1 MFVHVQR
8 AFAIAAIL
16 CFAAPPLHASCLFY
30 CGDTICNRTTPSAS
44 GQCGNGVC
52 RDDNYGCEG
61 CSCQTYGVLLNA
73 CRCDS

>member
-16 CFAAPPLHASCLFY
+16 CFAAPPLHAACNFY
-30 CGDTICNRTTPSAS
+30 CGDAICNKTTPSPS
-44 GQCGNGVC
+44 GICGTGIC
-52 RDDNYGCEG
+52 RDTSTGCLG
-61 CSCQTYGVLLNA
+61 CGCKTYGVLLNA